1 MFGQIKPK
9 HVDAADGRRN
19 ETQQHMNGGGFPG
32 TIRSKQSQYFTLFDV
47 ERNIVD
53 SGEIV
58 KPLGKVSDFDDGFS
72 HGTGGSH

>member
-1 MFGQIKPK
+1 
-9 HVDAADGRRN
+9 
-19 ETQQHMNGGGFPG
+19 MNGGGFPG